1 MHRGTSKD
9 FLCGPLR
16 PLWFIFS
23 AMKNIDRARLQSLMQ
38 REQKKFVDERPKSKA
53 LFERARKSLLAGVPM
68 HWMAKWAGAFPPF
81 VREAQGAHFFDVDG
95 HRYIDFCL
103 GDTGAM
109 TGHSPFATV
118 KAVEEQMRRGITLML
133 PGEDAIVVAEE
144 LQKRFNLPFWQFA
157 LTATDANRFSIRL
170 ARQITG
176 RPKILVFNW
185 CYHGTVDESF
195 ITLAADGVAGPRP
208 GNIGPPVNPTLTTKV
223 VEFNDGDALEA
234 ALHSDDVA
242 CVLAEPAM
250 TNVGIVHP
258 QPGFHQA
265 LRELT
270 REHGTLLI
278 IDEAHTI
285 CAGPGGY
292 TRAEN
297 LDPDVMVFGKA
308 IGAGIP
314 GAAYGFSQ
322 EVADRIAARHELEN
336 CDVGGIGGTLAGN
349 ALSLAAMRATL
360 TKVLTKEA
368 FDRMIPLAERW
379 TTGVAKVIAEA
390 ELPWHVTRLGCRAEY
405 MFGPEPKNGQQA
417 HDAMDFELER
427 FMHLYAM
434 NRGVLLTPF
443 HNMALMSPQT
453 EAEDVDRHTKIFREA
468 VRELAA

>member
-1 MHRGTSKD
+1 
-9 FLCGPLR
+9 
-16 PLWFIFS
+16 
-23 AMKNIDRARLQSLMQ
+23 MKTIDRARLQFLMA

-68 HWMAKWAGAFPPF
+68 NWMVKWAGAFPPF
-81 VREAQGAHFFDVDG
+81 VREAQGAHFYDVDG
-95 HRYIDFCL
+95 HRYVDFCL

-109 TGHSPFATV
+109 TGHSPHATV
-118 KAVEEQMRRGITLML
+118 KAMEEQARRGITLML
-133 PGEDAIVVAEE
+133 PGEDSIFVAEE
-144 LQKRFNLPFWQFA
+144 LQKRFGLPFWQFA

-185 CYHGTVDESF
+185 CYHGTVDETF
-195 ITLAADGVAGPRP
+195 ITLGANGAAGPRP
-208 GNIGPPVNPTLTTKV
+208 GNIGPPVNPAVTTKV
-223 VEFNDGDALEA
+223 VEFNDVDALEA
-234 ALHSDDVA
+234 ALVSGDVA

-258 QPGFHQA
+258 EPGYHKA

-270 REHGTLLI
+270 REYGALLI
-278 IDEAHTI
+278 IDETHTI
-285 CAGPGGY
+285 CAGPGGF

-297 LDPDVMVFGKA
+297 LEPDILVFGKA
-308 IGAGIP
+308 IGGGIP
-314 GAAYGFSQ
+314 GAAYGFSK
-322 EVADRIAARHELEN
+322 EVAERIAAKHELEN

-368 FDRMIPLAERW
+368 FDRMIPMAERW
-379 TTGVAKVIAEA
+379 TAGVAKAIKDAD
-390 ELPWHVTRLGCRAEY
+390 LPWHVTRLGCRAEY
-405 MFGPEPKNGQQA
+405 LFGAAKPKNGTEA

-434 NRGVLLTPF
+434 NRGILLTPF

-453 EAEDVDRHTKIFREA
+453 EADDVDRHTKVFREA
-468 VRELAA
+468 VKELAG

>member
-1 MHRGTSKD
+1 
-9 FLCGPLR
+9 
-16 PLWFIFS
+16 
-23 AMKNIDRARLQSLMQ
+23 MKTIDRSRLQSLMQ

-68 HWMAKWAGAFPPF
+68 NWMVKWAGAFPPF

-109 TGHSPFATV
+109 TGHSPLATV
-118 KAVEEQMRRGITLML
+118 EAVEEQLRRGITLML
-133 PGEDAIVVAEE
+133 PGEDSIFVAEE
-144 LQKRFNLPFWQFA
+144 LQQRFHLPYWQFA

-185 CYHGTVDESF
+185 CYHGTVDETF
-195 ITLAADGVAGPRP
+195 ITLNSDGTAGPRG
-208 GNIGPPVNPTLTTKV
+208 GNIGPPVNPAVTTRV
-223 VEFNDGDALEA
+223 VEFNDIGALEQALA
-234 ALHSDDVA
+234 AGDVA

-258 QPGFHQA
+258 QPGYHGA

-270 REHGTLLI
+270 RKHRALLI
-278 IDEAHTI
+278 IDETHTI
-285 CAGPGGY
+285 CAGPDGY

-297 LDPDVMVFGKA
+297 LEPDILVFGKT
-308 IGAGIP
+308 IGGGIP

-322 EVADRIAARHELEN
+322 EVAERIAARHELEN

-360 TKVLTKEA
+360 TKVLTQDA

-379 TTGVAKVIAEA
+379 TAGVAQAISEA

-405 MFGPEPKNGQQA
+405 LFGPEPKNGTQA
-417 HDAMDFELER
+417 HDLMDFELER

-434 NRGVLLTPF
+434 NRGILLTPF

-453 EAEDVDRHTKIFREA
+453 TVADVDRHSEVFREA
-468 VRELAA
+468 AAEIRG

>member
-1 MHRGTSKD
+1 MPS
-9 FLCGPLR
+9 LNEPL
-16 PLWFIFS
+16 
-23 AMKNIDRARLQSLMQ
+23 DRNRLTSLMQ
-38 REQKKFVDERPKSKA
+38 REQELFADERPKSKA
-53 LFERARKSLLAGVPM
+53 LFERAGKSLLAGVPM
-68 HWMAKWAGAFPPF
+68 NWMRKWAGAFPPF
-81 VREAQGAHFFDVDG
+81 VREAQGGYFYDVDG

-118 KAVEEQMRRGITLML
+118 KAVEEQMKRGITLML
-133 PGEDAIVVAEE
+133 PGEDAIFVAEE
-144 LQKRFNLPFWQFA
+144 LQRRFGLKYWQFA

-170 ARQITG
+170 ARQITE

-195 ITLAADGVAGPRP
+195 ITLQADGTARARS
-208 GNIGPPVNPTLTTKV
+208 GNIGPPVDPAVTTKV
-223 VEFNDGDALEA
+223 VEFNDVSALEQ
-234 ALHSDDVA
+234 ALAPGDVA
-242 CVLAEPAM
+242 CVLAEPVM

-258 QPGFHQA
+258 DPGYHQA

-270 REHGTLLI
+270 RKYGTLLI
-278 IDEAHTI
+278 IDETHTI

-297 LDPDVMVFGKA
+297 LDPDFFIFGQP
-308 IGAGIP
+308 IAGGLP
-314 GAAYGFSQ
+314 AATYGFTQ
-322 EVADRIAARHELEN
+322 KVADMILEHHSLE
-336 CDVGGIGGTLAGN
+336 DSDTGGIGGTLAGN

-379 TTGVAKVIAEA
+379 TAGVQKVIDDFG
-390 ELPWHVTRLGCRAEY
+390 LPWHVTRLGCRAEY
-405 MFGPEPKNGQQA
+405 LFGPNEPKNGTEA

-443 HNMALMSPQT
+443 HNMALMSPAT
-453 EAEDVDRHTKIFREA
+453 APEDVDCHSKIFREA
-468 VRELAA
+468 VRDLTA

>member
-1 MHRGTSKD
+1 
-9 FLCGPLR
+9 
-16 PLWFIFS
+16 
-23 AMKNIDRARLQSLMQ
+23 MKTIDRSRLQSLMQ
-38 REQKKFVDERPKSKA
+38 REQKKYVDEHPKSQA
-53 LFERARKSLLAGVPM
+53 LFDRARKSLLAGVPM
-68 HWMAKWAGAFPPF
+68 NWMVKWAGAFPPF

-95 HRYIDFCL
+95 LRYIDFCL

-118 KAVEEQMRRGITLML
+118 KAVEEQSRRGITLML
-133 PGEDAIVVAEE
+133 PGEDSIFVAEE
-144 LQKRFNLPFWQFA
+144 LQKRFQLPYWQFA

-185 CYHGTVDESF
+185 CYHGTVDETF
-195 ITLAADGVAGPRP
+195 ITLDTNGVASPRP
-208 GNIGPPVNPTLTTKV
+208 GNIGPPVNPAVTTKV
-223 VEFNDGDALEA
+223 VEFNDVDALEA

-258 QPGFHQA
+258 QPGYHKA

-278 IDEAHTI
+278 IDETHTI

-297 LDPDVMVFGKA
+297 LDPDILVFGKA

-322 EVADRIAARHELEN
+322 EVADRILAKQELEN

-360 TKVLTKEA
+360 TKVLTKDA
-368 FDRMIPLAERW
+368 FDRMIPMAERW
-379 TTGVAKVIAEA
+379 TAGVAKAIADSG
-390 ELPWHVTRLGCRAEY
+390 LPWHVTRLGCRAEY
-405 MFGPEPKNGQQA
+405 LFAAGEPKNGAEA
-417 HDAMDFELER
+417 HDAMDFELEH

-434 NRGVLLTPF
+434 NRGILLTPF

-453 EAEDVDRHTKIFREA
+453 EKEDIDAHTKVFRGA
-468 VRELAA
+468 VKELAG